1 MTDDLN
7 LSANT
12 ILLDRT
18 NVTHSY
24 NILYPFALEELLC
37 RKMSRT
43 MTPIVHLWRHPR
55 AFVMGLRDSKLPK
68 AAEAD
73 NWLKSQGYETG
84 VRNSGGA
91 AVPLDLGVINVSLL
105 LPRPAGSMEHC
116 RDFELMAQLIR
127 ESLMMVTDD
136 VKKGEVT
143 GSFCPGDFDLS
154 IGGKKFCG
162 IAQRRQQH
170 AISVQAFVIV
180 EGQGEQ
186 KASVA
191 RAFYD
196 LAAAGSDISNY
207 PIVHPGSMASL
218 SECLGKPLSS
228 GHFIQ
233 SVKELLGARGIM
245 AQMRSEELADEN
257 EIQEMVELLE
267 NRYGI
272 AGY

>member
-1 MTDDLN
+1 MSNDLD

-18 NVTHSY
+18 NVTYSHD
-24 NILYPFALEELLC
+24 ILYPFALEELLC

-43 MTPIVHLWRHPR
+43 MSPIVHLWRHPR
-55 AFVMGLRDSKLPK
+55 AFVMGLRDSKLPQ

-73 NWLKSQGYETG
+73 SWLRSQGYETG

-105 LPRPAGSMEHC
+105 LPRAAGSMEH
-116 RDFELMAQLIR
+116 RKDFELMAQLIR
-127 ESLMMVTDD
+127 ESLMKLTDD
-136 VKKGEVT
+136 VHKGEIA

-180 EGQGEQ
+180 EGSGEQ

-196 LAAAGSDISNY
+196 YAASGAEHADY
-207 PIVHPGSMASL
+207 PIVLPGSMASL
-218 SECLGKPLSS
+218 SECLGKTLSS
-228 GHFIQ
+228 AQFIQ
-233 SVKELLGARGIM
+233 SVKELLGAKGISTPI
-245 AQMRSEELADEN
+245 RSEELASEN
-257 EIQEMVELLE
+257 EVQEMLELLR

-272 AGY
+272 VTD

>member
-1 MTDDLN
+1 MTISLE
-7 LSANT
+7 LSPET

-18 NVTHSY
+18 NVTHAY
-24 NILYPFALEELLC
+24 DILYPFALEELLC
-37 RKMSRT
+37 RKMSASLV
-43 MTPIVHLWRHPR
+43 PIVHLWRHPK
-55 AFVMGLRDSKLPK
+55 AFVMGLRDSRLPHAAK
-68 AAEAD
+68 AD
-73 NWLKSQGYETG
+73 SWLKSQGYKTG

-105 LPRPAGSMEHC
+105 LPKPAGSMEH
-116 RDFELMAQLIR
+116 RKDFELMAQLIR
-127 ESLMMVTDD
+127 EALMKLTDD
-136 VKKGEVT
+136 VHKGQVA

-186 KASVA
+186 KASEA

-196 LAAAGSDISNY
+196 RAAVGAEAADY
-207 PIVHPGSMASL
+207 PIVLPGSMASL
-218 SECLGKPLSS
+218 AECLDKPLTSE
-228 GHFIQ
+228 HFIE
-233 SVKELLGARGIM
+233 SMKELLEAGGITARK
-245 AQMRSEELADEN
+245 RSGELAAEN

-272 AGY
+272 VRN